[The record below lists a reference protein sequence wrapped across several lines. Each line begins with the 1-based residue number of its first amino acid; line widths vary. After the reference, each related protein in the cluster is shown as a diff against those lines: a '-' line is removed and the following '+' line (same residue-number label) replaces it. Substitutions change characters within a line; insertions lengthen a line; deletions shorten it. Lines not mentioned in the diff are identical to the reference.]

1 MKNEGRRAVIY
12 ARYSAGPR
20 QTGQSIEGQ
29 VAVCTKFLETRGYDL
44 IRIYA
49 DEHITG
55 RTDKRPQFQQMLADA
70 AKEEFDVLCLYSSDR
85 FSRNK
90 YHSVYYKAS
99 LREMGI
105 KILYAAEN
113 IPDGPEGVLLESLME
128 GWAQYY
134 SEELSRKV
142 KRGMRESAKKG
153 KATGAAKPI
162 GYKTG
167 PDKDWVLVPD
177 EAQIVRK
184 IFDKWLEGRTLTEIA
199 NELNLMGHRTRR
211 GCSFSASTV
220 RTILQN
226 EKYTGL
232 LVWDDIVNEEAI
244 PPIVDREEFAAAQ
257 LRLEHVPKKPRGDFK
272 LSNKLRCGVC
282 GLPFTGT
289 SGTGKAGRKYFYY
302 TPLCN
307 HWKNIP
313 RDDIETTVFTATRD
327 ALSDPLEL
335 RKILSKINTLR
346 DEKNPSKDELETLK
360 HAQAKYSKQAD
371 NILDLLIDDDGSRR
385 EALFEKFDAVNA
397 KLEEV
402 NARISE
408 LEPYDKSITEKQIEL
423 GLRAFLKTKDPVLN
437 TLVNRV
443 DITQKDLLIYLNLI
457 EDDEVKSTGPI
468 VFDQGSKWWAF
479 CKLGRTLYATRWG
492 LLVKISRPCYTV
504 TKCVT

>member
-113 IPDGPEGVLLESLME
+113 IP
-128 GWAQYY
+128 
-134 SEELSRKV
+134 
-142 KRGMRESAKKG
+142 
-153 KATGAAKPI
+153 
-162 GYKTG
+162 
-167 PDKDWVLVPD
+167 
-177 EAQIVRK
+177 
-184 IFDKWLEGRTLTEIA
+184 
-199 NELNLMGHRTRR
+199 
-211 GCSFSASTV
+211 
-220 RTILQN
+220 
-226 EKYTGL
+226 
-232 LVWDDIVNEEAI
+232 
-244 PPIVDREEFAAAQ
+244 
-257 LRLEHVPKKPRGDFK
+257 
-272 LSNKLRCGVC
+272 
-282 GLPFTGT
+282 
-289 SGTGKAGRKYFYY
+289 
-302 TPLCN
+302 
-307 HWKNIP
+307 

-360 HAQAKYSKQAD
+360 RAQAKYSKQAD

-385 EALFEKFDAVNA
+385 EALFEKFDTVNA

-443 DITQKDLLIYLNLI
+443 DITQKDLLIYINLI

-468 VFDQGSKWWAF
+468 AFDQGSKWWAF

-492 LLVKISRPCYTV
+492 LLVRIGRPCYTV
-504 TKCVT
+504 TKFVT